1 MLRLRDVVGLRA
13 EGVKGGEG
21 RGGQTSGGGGGGW
34 LDNRRHSERAGKFKT
49 VCERLGGWGKMLNTA
64 D

>member
-21 RGGQTSGGGGGGW
+21 RGGQTSGGGEVGW
-34 LDNRRHSERAGKFKT
+34 TIEDTARGLESSRRS
-49 VCERLGGWGKMLNTA
+49 VNV
-64 D
+64 